1 MPTETKQPEKWG
13 SLEIAEYI
21 AGKRAMPD
29 RDTPPLRGK
38 NEIGD

>member
-13 SLEIAEYI
+13 SSEIAEYI

-29 RDTPPLRGK
+29 RKASHD
-38 NEIGD
+38 D